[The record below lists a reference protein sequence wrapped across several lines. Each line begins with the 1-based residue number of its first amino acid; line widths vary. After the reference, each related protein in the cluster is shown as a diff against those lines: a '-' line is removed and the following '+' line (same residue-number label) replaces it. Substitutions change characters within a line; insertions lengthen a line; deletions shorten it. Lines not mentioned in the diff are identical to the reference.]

1 MTCRS
6 AAVWFSLLLFS
17 LPIFAQDKSNS
28 SDQRQILQQIL
39 TQTYLPSEVGK
50 HLMGIGSET
59 DIRKP
64 GIIVVVQREGLY
76 GSLNRSEIASSAI
89 HETEATLYRGHKD
102 YPIPVGERF
111 YVVIV
116 TVGSSAVNFGL
127 LSARPVT
134 TAQGPGRVWAAT
146 TFNFPEATLANA
158 DKDAVIREID
168 RWFVPEGRNLQNV
181 VSAPVAPPVNSPT
194 VPPPAVP
201 VAVATS
207 AAVVTTEV
215 QPVTA
220 GQLNPGMSRDQVI
233 AILGRP
239 QREVNFQGQTWLHYP
254 GMAVLLKNGKLDSV
268 DQSAP
273 SVASVTL
280 HSDPPGAEIY
290 LDGQLIGSTPS
301 TLQVPAGNHQLS
313 LKLSGFQDWVR
324 DVRVLAGSE
333 VNFAPKLAKM

>member
-1 MTCRS
+1 MTCRF
-6 AAVWFSLLLFS
+6 ATTWLCLYLLS
-17 LPIFAQDKSNS
+17 LPIFAQDKSSS

-59 DIRKP
+59 DVRKP

-76 GSLNRSEIASSAI
+76 GSLNRSEIASSTI
-89 HETEATLYRGHKD
+89 HDSEATLYRGHKD

-111 YVVIV
+111 YVIIV
-116 TVGSSAVNFGL
+116 TVSSSAVNFGL
-127 LSARPVT
+127 LSARPVI
-134 TAQGPGRVWAAT
+134 TAQGGGRVWAAT

-158 DKDAVIREID
+158 DKDVVIREID
-168 RWFVPEGRNLQNV
+168 RWFVPEGRNSLNT
-181 VSAPVAPPVNSPT
+181 PPTIAVNSPT
-194 VPPPAVP
+194 VAPVAAPVPASVAVP
-201 VAVATS
+201 
-207 AAVVTTEV
+207 EP
-215 QPVTA
+215 QPVSAT
-220 GQLNPGMSRDQVI
+220 QLNPGMTRDQVV
-233 AILGRP
+233 AVLGKP

-254 GMAVLLKNGKLDSV
+254 GLAVLLKDGKLDSV

-313 LKLSGFQDWVR
+313 LKLSGYQDWVR